1 MLIFCFMQHKDV
13 NVLWYGHYC
22 NSLECCKAM
31 SGENI
36 VTPFNKLGIC
46 LYMWKMIIYTTQKI
60 RGTHHLSK
68 ICCTRIVC
76 PTRMWT
82 DGDVLC
88 PTTSS
93 PYAFA
98 NLSCEI
104 YHIWLI
110 FVWNTKFQCQWMN
123 YTVATVS
130 LDSQISFPSVCQVSP
145 PCRFSVLPSHI
156 FSPFLS
162 TGTFLLIIC
171 NVCLLC
177 TLIFSNA
184 SPM

>member
-1 MLIFCFMQHKDV
+1 MCQVLSLYNPFLIIIFKFLLIFCFMQHKDV

-76 PTRMWT
+76 PTSMWT
-82 DGDVLC
+82 DGAVLC

-123 YTVATVS
+123 YAVAMAVTC
-130 LDSQISFPSVCQVSP
+130 LFRLTNFFSQCLSG
-145 PCRFSVLPSHI
+145 FS
-156 FSPFLS
+156 
-162 TGTFLLIIC
+162 
-171 NVCLLC
+171 
-177 TLIFSNA
+177 TL
-184 SPM
+184 